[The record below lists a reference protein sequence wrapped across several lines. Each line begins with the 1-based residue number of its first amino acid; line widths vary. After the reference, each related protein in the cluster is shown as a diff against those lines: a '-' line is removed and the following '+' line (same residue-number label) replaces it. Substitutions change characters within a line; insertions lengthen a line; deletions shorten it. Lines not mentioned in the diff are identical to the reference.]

1 MLYLTLNW
9 IKWFLSSFPLSLVSD
24 SILVLQITGFY
35 KGLQVSR
42 CKVWNIID
50 RTTVVKLERYHLKHH
65 IRGAKDRSIYHQ
77 KIKIKHLA
85 NAASG
90 HPLQSNQPDD
100 YKPKSPLNS
109 VINALD
115 AFYRFSRPHTVIGT
129 VKFMFNDNYDIDS
142 LELRVIGWS
151 PRFHLYLS
159 TNPTYTGSSC
169 FCVFGFYRER
179 TKLKANLTF
188 FSTGIE
194 YCVSCSPCSWK
205 GVRYF
210 STILHRSFGGNT
222 PSIFDHL
229 KSFVLHWINAI
240 CKH

>member
-129 VKFMFNDNYDIDS
+129 VKFLFNDIDS

-151 PRFHLYLS
+151 PRFHLYLF

-179 TKLKANLTF
+179 TKLKLTLLFSQQALSIVSVALLAVEKVSDISPLF
-188 FSTGIE
+188 FTG
-194 YCVSCSPCSWK
+194 
-205 GVRYF
+205 
-210 STILHRSFGGNT
+210 
-222 PSIFDHL
+222 
-229 KSFVLHWINAI
+229 VLEVIHQASLIIWRALR
-240 CKH
+240 CTG

>member
-50 RTTVVKLERYHLKHH
+50 RSSVVKLERHHLKHH

-179 TKLKANLTF
+179 TKLKLTLLFSQQALSIVSVALLAVEKVSDISPLF
-188 FSTGIE
+188 FTG
-194 YCVSCSPCSWK
+194 
-205 GVRYF
+205 
-210 STILHRSFGGNT
+210 
-222 PSIFDHL
+222 
-229 KSFVLHWINAI
+229 VLEVIHQASLIIWRALR
-240 CKH
+240 CTG

>member
-129 VKFMFNDNYDIDS
+129 VKFLFNDIDS

-179 TKLKANLTF
+179 TKLKLTLLFSQQALSIVSVALLAVEKVSDISPLF
-188 FSTGIE
+188 FTG
-194 YCVSCSPCSWK
+194 
-205 GVRYF
+205 
-210 STILHRSFGGNT
+210 
-222 PSIFDHL
+222 
-229 KSFVLHWINAI
+229 VLEVIHQASLIIWRALR
-240 CKH
+240 CTG

>member
-9 IKWFLSSFPLSLVSD
+9 IKWFLSSLPLSLVSD

-50 RTTVVKLERYHLKHH
+50 RTSVVKLERHHLKHH

-129 VKFMFNDNYDIDS
+129 VKFLFNDIDS

-179 TKLKANLTF
+179 TKLKLTLLFSQQALSIVSVALLAVEKVSDISPLF
-188 FSTGIE
+188 FTG
-194 YCVSCSPCSWK
+194 
-205 GVRYF
+205 
-210 STILHRSFGGNT
+210 
-222 PSIFDHL
+222 
-229 KSFVLHWINAI
+229 VLEVIHQASLIIWRAFR
-240 CKH
+240 CTG

>member
-9 IKWFLSSFPLSLVSD
+9 IKWFLSSLPLSLVSD

-151 PRFHLYLS
+151 PRFHLYLF

-179 TKLKANLTF
+179 TKLKLTLLFSQQALSIVSVALLAVEKVSDISPLF
-188 FSTGIE
+188 FTG
-194 YCVSCSPCSWK
+194 
-205 GVRYF
+205 
-210 STILHRSFGGNT
+210 
-222 PSIFDHL
+222 
-229 KSFVLHWINAI
+229 VLEVIHQASLIIWRALR
-240 CKH
+240 CTG

>member
-50 RTTVVKLERYHLKHH
+50 RTSVVKLERHHLKHH

-179 TKLKANLTF
+179 TKLKLTLLFSQQALSIVSVALLAVEKVSDISPLF
-188 FSTGIE
+188 FTG
-194 YCVSCSPCSWK
+194 
-205 GVRYF
+205 
-210 STILHRSFGGNT
+210 
-222 PSIFDHL
+222 
-229 KSFVLHWINAI
+229 VLEVIHQASLIIWRAL
-240 CKH
+240 CCTG

>member
-9 IKWFLSSFPLSLVSD
+9 IKWFLSSLPLSLVSD

-50 RTTVVKLERYHLKHH
+50 RSSVVKLERHHLKHH

-129 VKFMFNDNYDIDS
+129 VKFLFNDIDS

-179 TKLKANLTF
+179 TKLKLTLLFSQQALSIVSVALLAVEKVSDISPLF
-188 FSTGIE
+188 FTG
-194 YCVSCSPCSWK
+194 
-205 GVRYF
+205 
-210 STILHRSFGGNT
+210 
-222 PSIFDHL
+222 
-229 KSFVLHWINAI
+229 VLEVIHQASLIIWRALR
-240 CKH
+240 CTG

>member
-9 IKWFLSSFPLSLVSD
+9 IKWFLSSLPLSLVSD

-129 VKFMFNDNYDIDS
+129 VKFLFNDIDS

-179 TKLKANLTF
+179 TKLKLTLLFSQQALSIVSVALLAVEKVSDISPLF
-188 FSTGIE
+188 FTG
-194 YCVSCSPCSWK
+194 
-205 GVRYF
+205 
-210 STILHRSFGGNT
+210 
-222 PSIFDHL
+222 
-229 KSFVLHWINAI
+229 VLEVIHQASLIIWRAFR
-240 CKH
+240 CTG